1 MKNLT
6 VKSLLRQVA
15 AHKGFRYV
23 EVRRNVMAED
33 VLEVAV
39 EPRKGSRGRCGN
51 CGRPGATYD
60 HQAERMWRFVPL
72 WAFVVF
78 LVYTPR
84 RIACGRCGIR
94 GEKIPWATGK
104 LRICDQMR
112 LFLANWARRLSW
124 RETAAVFAVSWA
136 DVYGA
141 VKWVV
146 DYGLRHR
153 CLEGV
158 HALGIDEIHVGRKE
172 KFWTLVYQID
182 EGCRRLLWIGRD
194 RSAATLED
202 CFEQFGLE
210 FCERI
215 RFVCSDMWRPYL
227 DVAAQCLPAALH
239 ILDRFHIVKKM
250 NEAIDEIR
258 SAESRALAAAGL
270 AP

>member
-1 MKNLT
+1 MKDLT
-6 VKSLLRQVA
+6 VKSLLREVA

-23 EVRRNVMAED
+23 EVRRNAMAED
-33 VLEVAV
+33 VLEVAI
-39 EPRKGSRGRCGN
+39 EPRKGSRGRCGQ

-60 HQAERMWRFVPL
+60 HQSERMWRFVPL

-84 RIACGRCGIR
+84 RIACARCGIR
-94 GEKIPWATGK
+94 AERIPWATGK
-104 LRICDQMR
+104 LRICDAMR
-112 LFLANWARRLSW
+112 LFLAHWARRLSW

-172 KFWTLVYQID
+172 KFWTVVYQID
-182 EGCRRLLWIGRD
+182 EGCRRLLSSWKGSQRGD
-194 RSAATLED
+194 VGALLRAVRNRVLRTHRLRVLGYVE
-202 CFEQFGLE
+202 GLSRR
-210 FCERI
+210 CG
-215 RFVCSDMWRPYL
+215 
-227 DVAAQCLPAALH
+227 ALPA
-239 ILDRFHIVKKM
+239 
-250 NEAIDEIR
+250 
-258 SAESRALAAAGL
+258 
-270 AP
+270 